1 MIDSYRFGYIAVDGE
16 EYSDDILI
24 LPKGIENWWRKR
36 GHELCPEDLE
46 EVILERPQVLV
57 LGTGAYGMVRV
68 PAETRQY
75 LESQGI
81 RLVAEAT
88 DKACQSYNQ
97 LCLSQ
102 RVAAALHLTC

>member
-1 MIDSYRFGYIAVDGE
+1 MIESYHFGHIVVDGE

-24 LPKGIENWWRKR
+24 LHKGVKNWWRKK

-46 EVILERPQVLV
+46 EVILERPEVLV
-57 LGTGAYGMVRV
+57 LGAGAYEMVRV
-68 PAETRQY
+68 PSETRQL

-81 RLVAEAT
+81 RLVVEAT